1 MNGRFVMKK
10 YTEVYHL
17 NSVPTMVESKYDKFI
32 VFSHCK
38 TDDQGPALYF
48 YDVNAGKEIKRVL
61 GGEAIIDYHEHDS
74 LEEGKGR
81 VMVLGNKEI
90 MGDKIW
96 SSDTA
101 IKKSYA
107 EKYDACVEPERRAAI
122 VFSIIIDLHDEDA
135 DYDVLKPSG
144 DVLIKEI
151 PKSNDKDK
159 GVPNADMAQWIPSI
173 EAAEQVIT
181 LDLKDEDKNFSQR
194 YLR

>member
-1 MNGRFVMKK
+1 M
-10 YTEVYHL
+10 
-17 NSVPTMVESKYDKFI
+17 
-32 VFSHCK
+32 
-38 TDDQGPALYF
+38 
-48 YDVNAGKEIKRVL
+48 NAGKEIKRVL

-74 LEEGKGR
+74 EEDGKGR

-90 MGDKIW
+90 MGDNIW
-96 SSDTA
+96 GSDKE

-122 VFSIIIDLHDEDA
+122 VFSILIDLHDQDA

-159 GVPNADMAQWIPSI
+159 GVPNADMGQWIPTI
-173 EAAEQVIT
+173 AGAEQVII
-181 LDLKDEDKNFSQR
+181 LDLKDDDKNFSQR